1 MSPSV
6 VSGISTRKPRSAS
19 SFDSASN
26 CSSGPNVQA
35 RYFLD
40 PAHAALVGLIGTERG
55 FQTRELARLVDHI
68 GAGRRPPGIVDEGD
82 DLPIGERNLN
92 TAIFEIIGPEHRTR
106 ENGDAFTEAPR
117 VLQHRQGAA

>member
-1 MSPSV
+1 M
-6 VSGISTRKPRSAS
+6 
-19 SFDSASN
+19 
-26 CSSGPNVQA
+26 NVAERRQRNFNAQAPLGLLVRQRIELQQRPECQA

-68 GAGRRPPGIVDEGD
+68 GAGRRPPGIVDEGY

-92 TAIFEIIGPEHRTR
+92 TAIFEINGPEHRTR

-117 VLQHRQGAA
+117 VLQQIVF